1 MQRVE
6 DRQVLLDGKVAIVTG
21 ASRGIGRAIAEE
33 LAAEGA
39 KVVVNYSASSEEAE
53 DVVAAITA
61 SGGEAIAFQADVSQ
75 SSAADSLIKTCLDTY
90 GHIDILVNNAGTTRD
105 TLLLSMKEQEWD
117 IVMDTNLKS
126 VFNCSKAVMRPMI
139 RRKMGG
145 RIINIS
151 SVAGL
156 IGQAGQTNYAASK
169 AGVIGMTKA
178 LAKEVG
184 SRKITVNAVTPGFF
198 LTKLTAV
205 LSEDVVSK
213 SKELIPLGRWGELPE
228 VAHLVAFLASDKAAY
243 ITGQTISVDGGLAM
257 G

>member
-1 MQRVE
+1 M
-6 DRQVLLDGKVAIVTG
+6 LLDGKVAIVTG

-117 IVMDTNLKS
+117 IVVDTNLKS